1 MIYSRTPRPWCLCL
15 YDKAR
20 GQWQHDGLEE
30 ETTMMRGTST
40 AAGRFATPR
49 DYEAALRR
57 ALQHAAEY
65 EEKYRQAEAAA
76 REAHAQ
82 TEQAA
87 EARSTERL
95 RDFAAR
101 LLDVAD
107 NLERALTYTSSDNPL
122 AQGVQATLHQL
133 HTTLRQEGVEPL
145 DAQPGTPFDPRWH
158 DAVEVVEGPAGAA
171 SAATVQAV
179 QQQGYTYAGQL
190 LRPARVVVARAPAA
204 PGQHAR

>member
-1 MIYSRTPRPWCLCL
+1 
-15 YDKAR
+15 
-20 GQWQHDGLEE
+20 
-30 ETTMMRGTST
+30 MMRGTST
-40 AAGRFATPR
+40 AGRFATPR

-65 EEKYRQAEAAA
+65 EDKYMQAEAAA

-87 EARSTERL
+87 EARSTARL

-133 HTTLRQEGVEPL
+133 YTTLRQEGVEPL
-145 DAQPGTPFDPRWH
+145 DVQPGTPFDPRWH
-158 DAVEVVEGPAGAA
+158 DAVEVVERPARGT
-171 SAATVQAV
+171 SETTVQAV
-179 QQQGYTYAGQL
+179 QQQGFTYAGQL
-190 LRPARVVVARAPAA
+190 LRPARVVVARPVAA
-204 PGQHAR
+204 PRQHAR

>member
-1 MIYSRTPRPWCLCL
+1 M
-15 YDKAR
+15 
-20 GQWQHDGLEE
+20 
-30 ETTMMRGTST
+30 MMRGTSS
-40 AAGRFATPR
+40 AGRQATPR

-65 EEKYRQAEAAA
+65 EDKYIQAEAAA
-76 REAHAQ
+76 REAHQQ

-95 RDFAAR
+95 RDFAGR

-133 HTTLRQEGVEPL
+133 YTTLRQEGIEPL
-145 DAQPGTPFDPRWH
+145 DVQPGTTFDPRWH
-158 DAVEVVEGPAGAA
+158 DAIEVVEAQPG
-171 SAATVQAV
+171 SADETTVEAV
-179 QQQGYTYAGQL
+179 QQQGFTFAGQL
-190 LRPARVVVARAPAA
+190 LRPARVVVARPPAA
-204 PGQHAR
+204 PRQPRPAGAFPRYI